1 MSDIDA
7 RLRELLER
15 RRNLPGSIAVMESH
29 TEAADINRDVCALEN
44 YTMRLAACWD
54 GELDPIGAF
63 EQLSYLHEKAAAAE
77 AAARSIRETVERL
90 TGCKPPPRGRR

>member
-1 MSDIDA
+1 
-7 RLRELLER
+7 
-15 RRNLPGSIAVMESH
+15 MESH
-29 TEAADINRDVCALEN
+29 TEAFHINQDICLLEG

-77 AAARSIRETVERL
+77 EAARTIRETIERL
-90 TGCKPPPRGRR
+90 TGCKPPPRRRRR